1 MADNQVDLKI
11 DLDFKG
17 VKDALY
23 QMIGEFNGTDKEFQ
37 KIADNIQKNANKLE
51 ASILVFGPASK
62 QAANAQKAL
71 QANMVS
77 LVANGVNP
85 QIAAIATLSQNYNS
99 LNGILATTKSSTN
112 GATSAITN
120 SGNSL
125 KQSNK
130 QWSALAL
137 VVQDLPYGFRG
148 IQNNLPALF
157 GSLATGAGAAYFA
170 FSAVV
175 AAITA
180 MDMGLIKFGESVK
193 LTTDY
198 SKEAANTYATE
209 TVELDSLYR
218 VSQDVTV
225 SMSERISA
233 AESLKKEYPGLLG
246 FYSAEDIALGKA
258 AESYDKLRE
267 AVWAYA
273 KVKAAEKVLIE
284 LGGRQNELTIKQNK
298 VTAQQNKANSKGVTA
313 VNYAMYNNLSL
324 TEQFYKFA
332 NDLPAN
338 GPFGPIINALP
349 EMQKTTDLLNG
360 IKKEQEDLN
369 DETKLYQDII
379 DGNIVFAKLFE
390 ETKTGGKK
398 GDKEKVSTSAL
409 DNLKTQ
415 QKIYKDDLD
424 MFFYYGSLIINEEE
438 RIAKER
444 ARIEG
449 TLGKDLAN
457 IEANYEGQRI
467 INKQEFGRKL
477 MEQADK
483 NTKTVEK
490 SEKESQDKILENTK
504 SYYENRMKY
513 AFDNLEEQKVIL
525 TQELAGYKFL
535 LNLRIIDDIAYANKA
550 AEIYKELGVIKNKE
564 DQNLYKSQVY
574 FSNQRIKNIEQ
585 RLATELKLNRNN
597 VGAQQNSIKKAMA
610 EVGALAYSALN
621 PTALQ
626 QFLEFFNKL
635 DGKLKGTTERWES
648 FSQGI
653 SNSISGFLADSL
665 TSLAENIGNALSGGE
680 IKPLEHFQKLLAD
693 ALINIGKM
701 LIQYGT
707 LLQIAFA
714 SPDPFVAIAAGVGA
728 VALGTI
734 IKNRLKQSAVDP
746 TAFAN
751 GGIVSGPTMGLMGEY
766 PGAQNNPEVIAP
778 LDKLKDLI
786 GGGGNGQFVL
796 RGQDLV
802 LAMQRSNSSLNIR
815 RG

>member
-1 MADNQVDLKI
+1 MADNQVDLKLN
-11 DLDFKG
+11 LDFQG
-17 VKDALY
+17 VNDALY
-23 QMIGEFNGTDKEFQ
+23 QMIGQFNGTDKEFQ

-51 ASILVFGPASK
+51 ASILLFGPASK
-62 QAANAQKAL
+62 QAANALKGL
-71 QANMVS
+71 EANMVS
-77 LVANGVNP
+77 LVANGVKP
-85 QIAAIATLSQNYNS
+85 EIAAIATLQQNFTA
-99 LNGILATTKSSTN
+99 LNTTLSTTQAATN
-112 GATSAITN
+112 GATSAIGN
-120 SGNSL
+120 SANSL

-175 AAITA
+175 AIITA

-209 TVELDSLYR
+209 TVQLDSLYR

-225 SMSERISA
+225 SMSDRISA
-233 AESLKKEYPGLLG
+233 AELLKKEYPGLLG

-267 AVWAYA
+267 SVWAYA

-284 LGGRQNELTIKQNK
+284 LGEKQNELTIRQNK
-298 VTAQQNKANSKGVTA
+298 VTAQQNKANSKAVTA
-313 VNYAMYNNLSL
+313 VNYAMYNNLTL
-324 TEQFYKFA
+324 TEQFYQLIK
-332 NDLPAN
+332 DVPKH
-338 GPFGPIINALP
+338 GIFGPIIESLP

-369 DETKLYQDII
+369 DETELYQDII
-379 DGNIVFAKLFE
+379 DNNIVFSKLFE
-390 ETKTGGKK
+390 DSKTDGKK
-398 GDKEKVSTSAL
+398 GAKEKVSTSAL

-449 TLGKDLAN
+449 TLGKDLVN

-483 NTKTVEK
+483 NTKAVEK
-490 SEKESQDKILENTK
+490 NEKESQDKILENTK
-504 SYYENRMKY
+504 SYYENRKKY
-513 AFDNLEEQKVIL
+513 AFDNLEELKVIL

-535 LNLRIIDDIAYANKA
+535 LDLRIIDDIAYANKA
-550 AEIYKELGVIKNKE
+550 AAIYKELGVIKNKE

-574 FSNQRIKNIEQ
+574 FSNQRIKNIQ
-585 RLATELKLNRNN
+585 TRLATELKLNKNN
-597 VGAQQNSIKKAMA
+597 VVGQQNSIKQAMA

-621 PTALQ
+621 PEALQ
-626 QFLEFFNKL
+626 QFLEFFNQL
-635 DGKLKGTTERWES
+635 DGKLKGTTEKWQS
-648 FSQGI
+648 FAQGI

-680 IKPLEHFQKLLAD
+680 IKPLEHFQMLLAE

-707 LLQIAFA
+707 LMQIAFS

-746 TAFAN
+746 AAFAN